1 MKHKCLPLVYV
12 VWRRFKNLDKDKV
25 SFTNM
30 FLDMPMGV
38 ATWITKLNEM
48 HTNIIEGPSCISNY
62 SWFWLSCWDPLV
74 FLLPKTSKLFSN
86 ILLWAFLSKK
96 RVMHTEVDCVRFHC
110 TNAMF
115 ATDRWCLKIKKHMV
129 MFLNV
134 TKVRIT
140 CRKSQL
146 YHNKM

>member
-30 FLDMPMGV
+30 FFRHAHRSCYLHY
-38 ATWITKLNEM
+38 K
-48 HTNIIEGPSCISNY
+48 IERNAYQNNWASLNY

-74 FLLPKTSKLFSN
+74 FLLPKTPKLFSN

-96 RVMHTEVDCVRFHC
+96 RVMHTEMDCVRFHC
-110 TNAMF
+110 TNEKF
-115 ATDRWCLKIKKHMV
+115 ATDRLCLNIKKHVV

-140 CRKSQL
+140 CKKSQL